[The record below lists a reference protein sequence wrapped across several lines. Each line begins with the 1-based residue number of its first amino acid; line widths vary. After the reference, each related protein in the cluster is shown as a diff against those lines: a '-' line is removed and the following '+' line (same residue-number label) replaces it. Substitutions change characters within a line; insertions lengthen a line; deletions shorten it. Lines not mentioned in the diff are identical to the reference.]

1 MKTPTTIYPST
12 DLPTRTWR
20 DMRLVFRRWED
31 DAARLF
37 SRLWKSSPK
46 CIHNNSTAVRSELG
60 MMLFG
65 VTTGVC
71 SKCRE
76 KVYTRIGQGIPRV
89 FLEHSGTELSPG
101 DRGGPR
107 SSRK

>member
-37 SRLWKSSPK
+37 SRLWKGPPEG
-46 CIHNNSTAVRSELG
+46 IYNNTTAVRSELG
-60 MMLFG
+60 HDAVLRYYWGPQQMPRKSVHQDWTGNTEG
-65 VTTGVC
+65 VPGA
-71 SKCRE
+71 RR
-76 KVYTRIGQGIPRV
+76 YRV
-89 FLEHSGTELSPG
+89 IAG
-101 DRGGPR
+101 
-107 SSRK
+107 